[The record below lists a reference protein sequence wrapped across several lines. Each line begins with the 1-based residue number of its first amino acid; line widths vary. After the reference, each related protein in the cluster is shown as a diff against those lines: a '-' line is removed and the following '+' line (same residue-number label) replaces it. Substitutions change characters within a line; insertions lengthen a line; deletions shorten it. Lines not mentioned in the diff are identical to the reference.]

1 MVDATKVSSIK
12 IDTGYDGV
20 KEYPFFTR
28 ESKNGQALPDARCAI
43 VLGKNGSGKSTI
55 ARSMSLETRG
65 TEFFD
70 VDGKSLGRNCSN
82 VHVFN
87 EMYVIENF
95 RIYDS
100 SHLEPVILLGENA
113 TIINEIDVL
122 KKEISEIEKN
132 ISQTAR
138 GAVNQVWSKYD
149 FASWDGF
156 LSHLCKMF
164 VDACL
169 ENELDIGSSEE
180 SGYMHLGET
189 LLEKAFRSSDI
200 DDVYFNRWLSL
211 EFSQGGNR
219 SKYVD
224 DSELILSEGDLVNL
238 ENEIEDIYNEICF
251 AASKKVNGQGDSHE
265 RVAGDIRL
273 FSLRRNYVKSIM
285 RVLRVKDYSLYT
297 DLSKS
302 RVFIPGVDR
311 MRQEKELRLSKSET
325 LKNMEKRLERKRHED
340 STALVVKNMNQW
352 LRVIFGEDVL
362 QIEADGEYGYRV
374 KKRGREV
381 LPNRLSLGEQNILA
395 LCYFFVDISDGERT
409 LNIAHKNQIIILDD
423 PLSSFDYDNKYG
435 VIQILDYVS
444 EIVAG
449 NSSKAKIVIMTHDP
463 AAALEIS
470 KSIIYR
476 INGSVV
482 KCCEIIE
489 SQGECIREVNFGN
502 IDEYRNILK
511 KMFDIAVRNG
521 GDIELLSPN
530 EVRRVWEAFLRFE
543 LGESKISGRSAL
555 DRVACFYDNQSA
567 EYEFLKSFI
576 SYVYIN
582 QDSHSSDQMLFG
594 NFELMPI
601 LGRHDFE
608 KHIRQIIL
616 FMRLVAPHHIPS
628 RLTDK
633 LREIVDYRDSLEA
646 LYRVEVLGQS

>member
-449 NSSKAKIVIMTHDP
+449 NSSKAKIVIMTDR
-463 AAALEIS
+463 
-470 KSIIYR
+470 K
-476 INGSVV
+476 SVV
-482 KCCEIIE
+482 
-489 SQGECIREVNFGN
+489 
-502 IDEYRNILK
+502 
-511 KMFDIAVRNG
+511 
-521 GDIELLSPN
+521 
-530 EVRRVWEAFLRFE
+530 
-543 LGESKISGRSAL
+543 
-555 DRVACFYDNQSA
+555 
-567 EYEFLKSFI
+567 
-576 SYVYIN
+576 
-582 QDSHSSDQMLFG
+582 
-594 NFELMPI
+594 
-601 LGRHDFE
+601 
-608 KHIRQIIL
+608 
-616 FMRLVAPHHIPS
+616 
-628 RLTDK
+628 
-633 LREIVDYRDSLEA
+633 
-646 LYRVEVLGQS
+646 